1 MVDRELGIYAG
12 EYPGDK
18 DDFECKLKIDSFHLC
33 EFNYFYDLTERG
45 ELRPYRQ
52 YLGAEQEYH
61 NFSIPDCGTPNETA
75 SVVRL
80 LNEIITRSQR
90 NHQSIIHGHE
100 KTYIHCW
107 GGVGRT
113 GTIIA
118 CYYAYWLKGQGYT
131 ADEIYQK
138 AMDMLSESFSHCPK
152 SKYRISPENQQQ
164 RDFIKMFI
172 ANECM

>member
-1 MVDRELGIYAG
+1 MLS

-18 DDFECKLKIDSFHLC
+18 DDFECKLKIGSFDFYPC

-75 SVVRL
+75 SVARL

-100 KTYIHCW
+100 KPTFTV
-107 GGVGRT
+107 GVALGVQVPSLLVTMPT
-113 GTIIA
+113 G
-118 CYYAYWLKGQGYT
+118 
-131 ADEIYQK
+131 
-138 AMDMLSESFSHCPK
+138 
-152 SKYRISPENQQQ
+152 
-164 RDFIKMFI
+164 
-172 ANECM
+172 